1 MSVVFPR
8 QTLTEDANPLPAGN
22 LLSGMF
28 GEDQGA
34 IEPKT
39 DDNDNNKDNDDDNK
53 DADADN
59 DDDG

>member
-8 QTLTEDANPLPAGN
+8 QTLTKDANPLPAGN

-39 DDNDNNKDNDDDNK
+39 DDNDKK
-53 DADADN
+53 
-59 DDDG
+59 